1 MGIGLKRKQLILAK
15 LESTYGTDASPSPTT
30 DAFEVIN
37 PEIRFPNK
45 LVEREIFKQTLSKE
59 GAVVASLS
67 AEITFSVELK
77 SNGSSHNGTA
87 PRVGALL
94 QACNMAES
102 ITAESSPGAGDGYVD
117 YTPHSD
123 TVNAKSLTIYY
134 YIDGELY
141 KIVGAVGSWKINGQ
155 VGSFP
160 TIDFTFKGKLLSA
173 ADSPMPSSVSFEAT
187 KPVPFQNV
195 QFTLDGNNSFVCSQL
210 TVDINNT
217 ISERPDIQEPD
228 GVKGF
233 FISDRSPN
241 GYIDPERVLR
251 ATYDLFGK
259 FKAGT
264 EGSMSAV
271 IGTTPG
277 NIVEITAPAVQYT
290 EFSYGDRDGILTTP
304 VNLRFNGQT
313 GDDEIKLRFR

>member
-1 MGIGLKRKQLILAK
+1 M
-15 LESTYGTDASPSPTT
+15 
-30 DAFEVIN
+30 
-37 PEIRFPNK
+37 RF
-45 LVEREIFKQTLSKE
+45 S
-59 GAVVASLS
+59 
-67 AEITFSVELK
+67 
-77 SNGSSHNGTA
+77 A

-102 ITAESSPGAGDGYVD
+102 ITTESSPGAGDGHVD

-123 TVNAKSLTIYY
+123 AVNAKSLTIYY

-141 KIVGAVGSWKINGQ
+141 KIVGAVGTFKINGQ

-173 ADSPMPSSVSFEAT
+173 SDSPMPSSVSFEST

-271 IGTTPG
+271 VGTTPG

-290 EFSYGDRDGILTTP
+290 EELLNELLLKYAIEDEKARKMIINGSIAAYRQIITLIRDLSIL
-304 VNLRFNGQT
+304 GEEDKKKSESMQ
-313 GDDEIKLRFR
+313 G